1 MAGRG
6 VWGGKIGFILAAAGG
21 AVGLGNIWKF
31 PYEVGENGGS
41 AFIFLYIISIVFAGL
56 PLMFAEIFI
65 GKMSQKNP
73 VGAFKFFRKGR
84 LPISIIGYIGV
95 LVGVIILSYYS
106 VIAGWTLHYLIQSF
120 SGFSGSA
127 EEIKSI
133 FTDLHGDATL
143 NILWHTVMMII
154 IVFIISRGVQKGIEK
169 VSKILMPLLGII
181 LIILTAYSLSTPG
194 AGKAVEFMFYP
205 DFSAI
210 NSSTMLKAL
219 GTSFFTLSLGM
230 GAMITY
236 GSYLSKEIKIVKSSL
251 QIATIDTVIALLA
264 GLMIFPIVFS
274 NNVEPSAGPSLIFQ
288 TLPVLFSKMPGG
300 TIFAIAFFSLLIF
313 AAITSAIS
321 LLEVVVAFLVD
332 EYKIRRKIATVVTGG
347 FIWGIGLL
355 SAVSSIKIGGECCL
369 DLFDGITTHYLM
381 PLGGLMTM
389 LVFGWVADEK
399 MKRSQFF
406 DSNPISYAIF
416 KVVTKIVTPV
426 LLVFVVLNETGIF

>member
-1 MAGRG
+1 
-6 VWGGKIGFILAAAGG
+6 
-21 AVGLGNIWKF
+21 
-31 PYEVGENGGS
+31 
-41 AFIFLYIISIVFAGL
+41 
-56 PLMFAEIFI
+56 
-65 GKMSQKNP
+65 
-73 VGAFKFFRKGR
+73 
-84 LPISIIGYIGV
+84 
-95 LVGVIILSYYS
+95 LSYYS